1 MLLFL
6 LARCCVAYLQVLSV
20 LNVENLKVDT
30 DFYDCQ
36 ARPGFGRAV
45 LNIIT
50 TDLEINFQV
59 SKWTV
64 FFIL

>member
-1 MLLFL
+1 MLLFW
-6 LARCCVAYLQVLSV
+6 LARCVAHLHVLSV
-20 LNVENLKVDT
+20 LNVEDLKVHT

-36 ARPGFGRAV
+36 ARSGFGRAV

-50 TDLEINFQV
+50 TDLERIFQV
-59 SKWTV
+59 SKGTV